1 VPEAPA
7 VVDVIFEER
16 YWYPDE
22 GGAVWLSGHNIVDAE
37 SGRYLARDDPDLVAR
52 GLRISGVA
60 GAALHHGEALASED
74 VAPGRPLSLR
84 RDPDNPHDPNAIA
97 VDAAG
102 GEQVG
107 WVPRELAVELAPDL
121 DAGRPWSAVVL
132 REQRPSPRDPRSGL
146 TMLLAPAT
154 AIELR
159 RRTR

>member
-1 VPEAPA
+1 MPATASRAHDRAVGRLLVTQPPA

-22 GGAVWLSGHNIVDAE
+22 GGSVWLSGYNVVDAE

-74 VAPGRPLSLR
+74 VAPGRTLSLR

-97 VDAAG
+97 VHAVG
-102 GEQVG
+102 G
-107 WVPRELAVELAPDL
+107 
-121 DAGRPWSAVVL
+121 
-132 REQRPSPRDPRSGL
+132 
-146 TMLLAPAT
+146 
-154 AIELR
+154 
-159 RRTR
+159 